1 MGILDNVERGLEKLV
16 RGAFSTGSRSQVQPL
31 EIASALRKELDNR
44 SLVLSQGRTLAPN
57 VFTARLSDSD
67 FDLAQEWGS
76 ALAEELCDVVIA
88 HVNSQQYSLQGPV
101 RVSFEHD
108 PELRAGVFEVD
119 SSIEKQAAVRRS
131 DTGSVPATPAAPRRQ
146 PIRYEPVL
154 DLDGRRYSVNPGA
167 TVLGRSSEAD
177 ITVNDTGVSRRHL
190 EIRATDGRIFAV
202 DLGST
207 NGSYVNGQRVD
218 GRAELTD
225 GSTITM
231 GRSRLTFHLVPTDSG
246 GPVR

>member
-16 RGAFSTGSRSQVQPL
+16 RGAFTTGARSQVQPL

-44 SLVLSQGRTLAPN
+44 SLVLAQGRTLAPN

-67 FDLAQEWGS
+67 FELAQQWGS

-88 HVNSQQYSLQGPV
+88 HVNGQQYSLQGPV

-108 PELRAGVFEVD
+108 PELKAGVFEID
-119 SSIEKQAAVRRS
+119 SSIEKQTAARRS
-131 DTGSVPATPAAPRRQ
+131 PGPAAPTAPRRQ
-146 PIRYEPVL
+146 PTRYQPILEM
-154 DLDGRRYSVNPGA
+154 DGQRYSINSGSI
-167 TVLGRSSEAD
+167 VLGRSSEAD
-177 ITVNDTGVSRRHL
+177 ILVDDTGVSRRHL
-190 EIRATDGRIFAV
+190 EIRAQGARIYAV

-207 NGSYVNGQRVD
+207 NGSYVNGQRVV
-218 GRAELTD
+218 GQAELTD

-231 GRSRLTFHLVPTDSG
+231 GRSRMTFHLLPTQDG
-246 GPVR
+246 DGRR

>member
-16 RGAFSTGSRSQVQPL
+16 RGAFTTGGRSQVQPL
-31 EIASALRKELDNR
+31 EIATALRKELDNR
-44 SLVLSQGRTLAPN
+44 SLVLAQGRTLAPN

-67 FDLAQEWGS
+67 FALAQQWGS

-108 PELRAGVFEVD
+108 PDLKSGIFEID
-119 SSIEKQAAVRRS
+119 SSIEKQAAARRS
-131 DTGSVPATPAAPRRQ
+131 PGTAAPVAPRRQ
-146 PIRYEPVL
+146 PTRYQPVL
-154 DLDGRRYSVNPGA
+154 EIDGRRYPIHSGS

-177 ITVNDTGVSRRHL
+177 IPVDDTGVSRRHL
-190 EIRATDGRIFAV
+190 EIRTEEGRTYAI

-207 NGSYVNGQRVD
+207 NGSYVNGQRVH
-218 GRAELTD
+218 GQAELTD

-231 GRSRLTFHLVPTDSG
+231 GRSRLTFRLVPAQNG
-246 GPVR
+246 GAQR

>member
-1 MGILDNVERGLEKLV
+1 MGFLDNVERGLEKLV

-44 SLVLSQGRTLAPN
+44 SIVLSQGRTLAPN

-67 FDLAQEWGS
+67 FELAQQWGS

-108 PELRAGVFEVD
+108 PELKAGFFEID
-119 SSIEKQAAVRRS
+119 STIEKKAAVRRQA
-131 DTGSVPATPAAPRRQ
+131 GPAAPRRQ
-146 PIRYEPVL
+146 PARYRPVL
-154 DLDGRRYSVNPGA
+154 EIDGQRYSINSGSI
-167 TVLGRSSEAD
+167 VLGRSSDAD
-177 ITVNDTGVSRRHL
+177 ILIDDTGVSRRHL
-190 EIRATDGRIFAV
+190 EIRSLDGRIHAV

-207 NGSYVNGQRVD
+207 NGSYVNGQRVN
-218 GRAELTD
+218 GQVELTD
-225 GSTITM
+225 GSMITM
-231 GRSRLTFHLVPTDSG
+231 GRSRLTFRLVSTQDDG
-246 GPVR
+246 ARG

>member
-16 RGAFSTGSRSQVQPL
+16 RGAFTTGARSQVQPL

-44 SLVLSQGRTLAPN
+44 SLVLAQGRTLAPN

-67 FDLAQEWGS
+67 FELAQQWGS

-88 HVNSQQYSLQGPV
+88 HVNSQHYSLQGPV

-108 PELRAGVFEVD
+108 PELKAGVFEID
-119 SSIEKQAAVRRS
+119 SSIEKQTAAQRPQGPS
-131 DTGSVPATPAAPRRQ
+131 APTAPRRQ
-146 PIRYEPVL
+146 PTRYQPILEM
-154 DLDGRRYSVNPGA
+154 DGQRYSINSGSI
-167 TVLGRSSEAD
+167 VLGRSSEAD
-177 ITVNDTGVSRRHL
+177 ILVDDTGVSRRHL
-190 EIRATDGRIFAV
+190 EIRAQGGRIYAV

-207 NGSYVNGQRVD
+207 NGSYVNGQRVI
-218 GRAELTD
+218 GQAELTD

-231 GRSRLTFHLVPTDSG
+231 GRSRMTFHLLPTQDG
-246 GPVR
+246 TGHR

>member
-16 RGAFSTGSRSQVQPL
+16 QGAFTRGSRSQVQPL

-67 FDLAQEWGS
+67 FELAQQWGS

-88 HVNSQQYSLQGPV
+88 HVNSQHYNLQGPV

-108 PELRAGVFEVD
+108 PDLKAGVFDID
-119 SSIEKQAAVRRS
+119 SSIEKQAAAHRS
-131 DTGSVPATPAAPRRQ
+131 AGPAAPAVPRRQ
-146 PIRYEPVL
+146 PTRYQPIL
-154 DLDGRRYSVNPGA
+154 DIDGQRYSINSDSI
-167 TVLGRSSEAD
+167 VLGRSSEAD
-177 ITVNDTGVSRRHL
+177 ILVDDTGVSRRHL
-190 EIRATDGRIFAV
+190 EIRGQQGRIYAV

-207 NGSYVNGQRVD
+207 NGSFVNGQRVN
-218 GRAELTD
+218 GQAELTD

-231 GRSRLTFHLVPTDSG
+231 GRSRLVFRLVPTQDG
-246 GPVR
+246 GTQR

>member
-67 FDLAQEWGS
+67 FDLAQQWGS

-108 PELRAGVFEVD
+108 PELKAGVFEID
-119 SSIEKQAAVRRS
+119 SAIEKQAAARR
-131 DTGSVPATPAAPRRQ
+131 PAGPASAAAPRHQPARYQ
-146 PIRYEPVL
+146 PILEI
-154 DLDGRRYSVNPGA
+154 DGQRYSINAGSII
-167 TVLGRSSEAD
+167 LGRSSEAD
-177 ITVNDTGVSRRHL
+177 ILIDDTGVSRRHL
-190 EIRATDGRIFAV
+190 EIRTQNGGVYAV

-207 NGSYVNGQRVD
+207 NGSYVNGQRIR
-218 GRAELTD
+218 GEAELTD
-225 GSTITM
+225 GSLITM
-231 GRSRLTFHLVPTDSG
+231 GRSRITFRLVSAQPG
-246 GPVR
+246 GSQQ

>member
-67 FDLAQEWGS
+67 FELARQWGS
-76 ALAEELCDVVIA
+76 PLAEELCDVVIA
-88 HVNSQQYSLQGPV
+88 HVNSQQYGLQGPV

-108 PELRAGVFEVD
+108 PHLRPGVFEID
-119 SSIEKQAAVRRS
+119 SSIEKQTEPSRAAGPS
-131 DTGSVPATPAAPRRQ
+131 APAAPRRQ
-146 PIRYEPVL
+146 PTRYQPVIEF
-154 DLDGRRYSVNPGA
+154 DGHRHPITSSSVI
-167 TVLGRSSEAD
+167 LGRSSEAGILVD
-177 ITVNDTGVSRRHL
+177 DTGVSRRHL
-190 EIRATDGRIFAV
+190 EIRTTSGRSYAV

-218 GRAELTD
+218 GQVELTD

-231 GRSRLTFHLVPTDSG
+231 GRSRLVFRLLQAQG
-246 GPVR
+246 GGQQR

>member
-67 FDLAQEWGS
+67 FDLAQQWGS

-88 HVNSQQYSLQGPV
+88 HVQSQQYSLQGPV

-108 PELRAGVFEVD
+108 PDLRSGVFEID
-119 SSIEKQAAVRRS
+119 SSIEKQAAARK
-131 DTGSVPATPAAPRRQ
+131 PAAPAAPAAPRRQ
-146 PIRYEPVL
+146 PTRYQPVL
-154 DLDGRRYSVNPGA
+154 DIDGQRYSIDSRTV
-167 TVLGRSSEAD
+167 VLGRSSEAD
-177 ITVNDTGVSRRHL
+177 IMVEDTGVSRRHL
-190 EIRATDGRIFAV
+190 EIRASDGRIFAV

-207 NGSYVNGQRVD
+207 NGSYVNGQRVE
-218 GRAELTD
+218 GRVELTD
-225 GSTITM
+225 GSTISM
-231 GRSRLTFHLVPTDSG
+231 GRSRMTFHLVPQQNSG
-246 GPVR
+246 AGR

>member
-16 RGAFSTGSRSQVQPL
+16 RGAFATGSRSQVQPL

-44 SLVLSQGRTLAPN
+44 SLVLAQGRTLAPN

-67 FDLAQEWGS
+67 FDRAQEWGS

-88 HVNSQQYSLQGPV
+88 HVNSQQYTLQGPV

-108 PELRAGVFEVD
+108 PDLKPGVFEID
-119 SSIEKQAAVRRS
+119 SSIEKQAAAGRPS
-131 DTGSVPATPAAPRRQ
+131 GPQAPAAPRRQ
-146 PIRYEPVL
+146 PTSYQPVL
-154 DLDGRRYSVNPGA
+154 DIDGRRYSINAGSVI
-167 TVLGRSSEAD
+167 LGRSSEAD
-177 ITVNDTGVSRRHL
+177 ILIDDTGVSRRHL
-190 EIRATDGRIFAV
+190 EIRAQDGRVVAV

-207 NGSYVNGQRVD
+207 NGSYVNGQRVH
-218 GRAELTD
+218 GQVELTD

-231 GRSRLTFHLVPTDSG
+231 GRSRLTFHLVATPGGG
-246 GPVR
+246 GPR

>member
-44 SLVLSQGRTLAPN
+44 SIVLSQGRTLAPN
-57 VFTARLSDSD
+57 VFTARLSDPD
-67 FDLAQEWGS
+67 FELAQQWGS

-108 PELRAGVFEVD
+108 PELRAGFFEVD
-119 SSIEKQAAVRRS
+119 STIEKKAAAPRH
-131 DTGSVPATPAAPRRQ
+131 TGPAAPRRQ
-146 PIRYEPVL
+146 PTRYRPVL
-154 DLDGRRYSVNPGA
+154 EIDGQRYSINAGSV
-167 TVLGRSSEAD
+167 VLGRSSDAD
-177 ITVNDTGVSRRHL
+177 ILIDDTGVSRRHL
-190 EIRATDGRIFAV
+190 EIRSLDGRIHAV

-207 NGSYVNGQRVD
+207 NGSYVNGQRVN
-218 GRAELTD
+218 GQVELTD
-225 GSTITM
+225 GSMITM
-231 GRSRLTFHLVPTDSG
+231 GRSRLTFRLVSTQDDG
-246 GPVR
+246 TRG

>member
-16 RGAFSTGSRSQVQPL
+16 RGAFTTGSRSQVQPL

-44 SLVLSQGRTLAPN
+44 SLVLAQGRTLAPN

-67 FDLAQEWGS
+67 FELAQQWGS

-108 PELRAGVFEVD
+108 PDLKSGVFEID
-119 SSIEKQAAVRRS
+119 SSIEKQSAPRR
-131 DTGSVPATPAAPRRQ
+131 PAGPAAPAVPRRQ
-146 PIRYEPVL
+146 PTRYQPILEI
-154 DLDGRRYSVNPGA
+154 DGQRYSINSG
-167 TVLGRSSEAD
+167 TIVLGRSSEAD
-177 ITVNDTGVSRRHL
+177 ILVDDTGVSRRHL
-190 EIRATDGRIFAV
+190 EIRTENGRTYAV

-207 NGSYVNGQRVD
+207 NGSYVNGQRVN
-218 GRAELTD
+218 GQAELTD

-231 GRSRLTFHLVPTDSG
+231 GRSRLTFRLVPTQGGSG
-246 GPVR
+246 QR

>member
-16 RGAFSTGSRSQVQPL
+16 RGAFTTGSRSQVQPL

-67 FDLAQEWGS
+67 FELAQQWGS
-76 ALAEELCDVVIA
+76 PLAEELCDVVIA

-108 PELRAGVFEVD
+108 PDMRAGVFEID
-119 SSIEKQAAVRRS
+119 SSIEKQAEARR
-131 DTGSVPATPAAPRRQ
+131 PAGPAAPAAPRHQ
-146 PIRYEPVL
+146 PTRYQPVL
-154 DLDGRRYSVNPGA
+154 ELNGQRYSINSPSI
-167 TVLGRSSEAD
+167 VLGRSSEAD
-177 ITVNDTGVSRRHL
+177 ILVDDTGVSRRHL
-190 EIRATDGRIFAV
+190 EIRAQDGRVYAV

-207 NGSYVNGQRVD
+207 NGSYVNGQRVN
-218 GRAELTD
+218 GQMELSD
-225 GSTITM
+225 GSMITM
-231 GRSRLTFHLVPTDSG
+231 GRSRLTFRLLPTQG
-246 GPVR
+246 GGTQR

>member
-16 RGAFSTGSRSQVQPL
+16 RGAFTTGTRSQVQPL

-44 SLVLSQGRTLAPN
+44 SLVLAQGRTLAPN

-67 FDLAQEWGS
+67 FELAQQWGS

-108 PELRAGVFEVD
+108 PELRAGVFEID
-119 SSIEKQAAVRRS
+119 SSIEKQASAPRS
-131 DTGSVPATPAAPRRQ
+131 PGPAAPAPPRRQ
-146 PIRYEPVL
+146 PTRYQPILEM
-154 DLDGRRYSVNPGA
+154 DGQRYSINSGSI
-167 TVLGRSSEAD
+167 VLGRSSDAD
-177 ITVNDTGVSRRHL
+177 ILVDDTGVSRRHL
-190 EIRATDGRIFAV
+190 EIRAQGGRIYAV

-207 NGSYVNGQRVD
+207 NGSYVNGQRVV
-218 GRAELTD
+218 GQAELTD
-225 GSTITM
+225 GSMITM
-231 GRSRLTFHLVPTDSG
+231 GRSRLTFHLLASQDG
-246 GPVR
+246 AGHR

>member
-1 MGILDNVERGLEKLV
+1 MGFLDNVERGLEKLV

-44 SLVLSQGRTLAPN
+44 SIVLSQGRTLAPN

-67 FDLAQEWGS
+67 FELAQQWGS

-108 PELRAGVFEVD
+108 PELKAGFFEID
-119 SSIEKQAAVRRS
+119 STIEKKAAVRRQA
-131 DTGSVPATPAAPRRQ
+131 GPAAPRRQ
-146 PIRYEPVL
+146 PARYRPVL
-154 DLDGRRYSVNPGA
+154 EIDGQRYSINSGSI
-167 TVLGRSSEAD
+167 VLGRSSDAD
-177 ITVNDTGVSRRHL
+177 ILIDDTGVSRRHL
-190 EIRATDGRIFAV
+190 EIRSLDGRTHAV

-207 NGSYVNGQRVD
+207 NGSYVNGQRVN
-218 GRAELTD
+218 GQVELTD
-225 GSTITM
+225 GSMITM
-231 GRSRLTFHLVPTDSG
+231 GRSRLTFRLVSTQDDG
-246 GPVR
+246 ARG

>member
-16 RGAFSTGSRSQVQPL
+16 RGAFSTGSKSQVQPL

-67 FDLAQEWGS
+67 FDLAQQWGS

-108 PELRAGVFEVD
+108 PELRAGVFEID
-119 SSIEKQAAVRRS
+119 SSIEKQAAPRR
-131 DTGSVPATPAAPRRQ
+131 PAAPSAPAAPRRQ
-146 PIRYEPVL
+146 PTRYQPVL
-154 DLDGRRYSVNPGA
+154 DLDGRRYSMNSSSI
-167 TVLGRSSEAD
+167 VLGRSSEAD
-177 ITVNDTGVSRRHL
+177 IMVDDTGVSRRHL
-190 EIRATDGRIFAV
+190 EIRATDGRFFAV

-218 GRAELTD
+218 GRSELTD

-231 GRSRLTFHLVPTDSG
+231 GRSRMTFHLVATQSG
-246 GPVR
+246 GANR